1 MAADWKDR
9 VPGFERVYV
18 SINRG
23 DRAKLPWTAKL
34 GLFVGAAVFI
44 VIAAVILV
52 PGLILGSLLFLISLL
67 VGAVRGLLSSGDE
80 RDGPGGPGGRNGTG
94 RENVRVI
101 RR

>member
-23 DRAKLPWTAKL
+23 DRARLPWTAKL

-52 PGLILGSLLFLISLL
+52 PALILGSVLFLVSLL
-67 VGAVRGLLSSGDE
+67 VGAVRGLLSSD
-80 RDGPGGPGGRNGTG
+80 DDPGGSGGIGGRNGSG
-94 RENVRVI
+94 RENVRVL